1 MRRKLRTKLLLT
13 TLLLAA
19 ALMFWYVP
27 TDLDS
32 WTSYFIQ
39 NAPAS
44 YLQDTGTI
52 NIYFCPQEEC
62 ESAFIAFVNS
72 AQTSLHC
79 ALYEIDLP
87 SIQQAL
93 LEKQK
98 NIEVQIVTD
107 SDYLDQFNH
116 SFVTADRSGL
126 MHNKFCIVD
135 GVKISTGSMNP
146 TDNDAHKNN
155 NNLLLIQSAVLAENY
170 EEEFQE
176 MWQGVYK
183 KGTAVRNSQIK
194 LGNIT
199 IENYFCPD
207 DHCAQQVKEKLESA
221 QRSIDFMTFSFTH
234 EGIANALLFKNQEGI
249 PIRGVMETTQISEY
263 SKFQVLQYQG
273 IDVHKDGNKRNMHHK
288 VFIIDGETVV
298 TGSFNPTAGG
308 DERNDENVLIIKD
321 KEIAQLFLDEFEKV
335 YAEAQPES

>member
-13 TLLLAA
+13 LLLLAA

-27 TDLDS
+27 TDLDT

-39 NAPAS
+39 KVPES

-52 NIYFCPQEEC
+52 NTYFCPRDDC
-62 ESAFIAFVNS
+62 ESAFIAFLNS
-72 AQTSLHC
+72 AQISLHC

-107 SDYLDQFNH
+107 NDYLDQFNH
-116 SFVTADRSGL
+116 SFVKADRYGL

-146 TDNDAHKNN
+146 TDNDAHRNN
-155 NNLLLIQSAVLAENY
+155 NNLLLIESEVLAENY

-183 KGTAVRNSQIK
+183 KGTAVRNSQIR
-194 LGNIT
+194 LGNVT
-199 IENYFCPD
+199 IDNYFCPD
-207 DHCAQQVKEKLESA
+207 DNCAQHVKEELEQA
-221 QRSIDFMTFSFTH
+221 QRSINFMTFSFTH
-234 EGIANALLFKNQEGI
+234 EGIANALLFQNQAGI

-263 SKFQVLQYQG
+263 SRFQVLQYQG
-273 IDVHKDGNKRNMHHK
+273 VDVHKDGNKRNMHHK
-288 VFIIDGETVV
+288 VFIIDEETVI

-308 DERNDENVLIIKD
+308 NERNDENVLIIKD
-321 KEIAQLFLDEFEKV
+321 KAIARLFLDEFEKV
-335 YAEAQPES
+335 YAEAIAE